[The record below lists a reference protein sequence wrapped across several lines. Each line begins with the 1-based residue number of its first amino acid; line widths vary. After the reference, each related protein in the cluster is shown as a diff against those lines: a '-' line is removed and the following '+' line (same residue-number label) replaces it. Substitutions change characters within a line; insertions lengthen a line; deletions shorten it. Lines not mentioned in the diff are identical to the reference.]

1 MTKSQKF
8 NTLRASAAPFVLGF
22 ALLSAPVY
30 AQEEPQ
36 EATAT
41 EGSEIVV
48 TGSLITNPN
57 LERSAPV
64 NVTTSDEIELRQSN
78 VAEEILRE
86 IPGVVPS
93 IGSAVNNGNGG
104 ASFVNLRGLGSNRN
118 IVLIDGVRLVPAE
131 LNGRFDLNNIPV
143 ALIERVDVLTGGA
156 STTYGADAVSGVVN
170 FVTRQDFS
178 GFEAQISDGITEEGD
193 GNRFRADVTIGANF
207 DDGKGNVVF
216 SIGYQQTDPVYQG
229 ARPFSFT
236 SLNSFDVTDTV
247 GAGSPTSTP
256 SSFTVPGQGTR
267 QIDANGNLVAPFASF
282 NFNPFNIFQTP
293 FERFNIYG
301 AARYEI
307 TDGLEVYTRGLFSKN
322 TVQTIIAPSGVFN
335 SSVTIPVSNP
345 FLPVAARNTFCAN
358 NDFNPNVAGIQT
370 LTQAECDAAALALS
384 PSDPAYRTFTTS
396 LRRRT
401 TEVGPRISDYQTNYF
416 DYRLGFRGGITDSIN
431 WDLFGSYGESQNIQT
446 LQGYV
451 SLSRVR
457 QALLATNPDA
467 CLNTSAGCV
476 PINVF
481 GPPGSISQDAANFV
495 EVESTTTNRF
505 SLAQGR
511 ATISGD
517 FGTVVPFATDAISF
531 AIGGEYRKYRASQRS
546 DLLAQTPGELGGA
559 GGAAPNINGGFDVYE
574 AIGEIVVPLVQD
586 KPFFENLTIE
596 GGIRY
601 SAYSVDAPNNPSY
614 NTTTWKAGG
623 NWEIGAGFKLRG
635 NYSRAVRAPNIA
647 ELFAPNNTGL
657 TNLGTDPCAGAAP
670 VGNADLRAVCLA
682 QGAPAFTIG
691 TIQQPAAGQANATS
705 GGNLFLQ
712 PETSNSYTIGAVWQ
726 PDFVPNFSISVDY
739 YNIVVSDAITTPTPG
754 DAILAC
760 FGNITA
766 ASATDPAC
774 TAIRR
779 NPATGG
785 LDGDPADTP
794 GLFLG
799 LTNQG
804 RLKTDGIDV
813 IANYKRDI
821 GFADLSLSFSGNWT
835 NSSTF
840 KANAA
845 DPTGLNRDCTGFYSP
860 NCASIQPEYQ
870 FSQRTTL
877 SFDDIDVSLLWRY
890 ISPVRYETQ
899 QFNEDAAAADAA
911 NRDANGVL
919 LPVDQQGCPDFLG
932 ADPGGCIVDPQFRRI
947 PAEHYLDLSGRFS
960 VTDNV
965 TLILTVENL
974 LDNKPKVVGNNIGST
989 SFNSGNV
996 YPSTYDALG
1005 RSYTAQIK
1013 FKF

>member
-1 MTKSQKF
+1 VTKSQKF

-104 ASFVNLRGLGSNRN
+104 ASFVDLRGLGSNRN

-131 LNGRFDLNNIPV
+131 LNGRFDLNNVPV

-170 FVTRQDFS
+170 FVTKQDFS
-178 GFEAQISDGITEEGD
+178 GFEAQISNGITEEGD
-193 GNRFRADVTIGANF
+193 GNRFRMDFTVGANF

-267 QIDANGNLVAPFASF
+267 QIDASGNLVAPFASF

-307 TDGLEVYTRGLFSKN
+307 TDGLEVYTRGLYSKN

-335 SSVTIPVSNP
+335 STVTIPVSNP

-358 NDFNPNVAGIQT
+358 NDFNPTLAGVQT
-370 LTQAECDAAALALS
+370 LTQAECDAAALATS
-384 PSDPAYRTFTTS
+384 PSDPAYRTFTTN

-401 TEVGPRISDYQTNYF
+401 TEVGPRISDFQTNIF
-416 DYRLGFRGGITDSIN
+416 DYRIGFRGGITDSIN
-431 WDLFGSYGESQNIQT
+431 WDVFGSYGESQNIQT

-457 QALLATNPDA
+457 QSLLSTNTTT
-467 CLNTSAGCV
+467 CLNAAAGCV

-481 GPPGSISQDAANFV
+481 GPPGSISPDAANFV

-531 AIGGEYRKYRASQRS
+531 AVGGEYRKYNASQRS

-586 KPFFENLTIE
+586 KPFFENLSIE

-601 SAYSVDAPNNPSY
+601 SAYSVDAPSSPSY

-635 NYSRAVRAPNIA
+635 NYARAVRAPNIN
-647 ELFAPNNTGL
+647 ELFAPLNTSL

-682 QGAPAFTIG
+682 QGAPASEIG
-691 TIQQPAAGQANATS
+691 RIPQPAAGQANTTT
-705 GGNLFLQ
+705 GGNINLQ

-739 YNIVVSDAITTPTPG
+739 YNIVVTDAITTPTPG

-774 TAIRR
+774 TAIGR
-779 NPATGG
+779 NPATGA
-785 LDGDPADTP
+785 LDGDPSDTP

-845 DPTGLNRDCTGFYSP
+845 DPNGLNRDCTGFYSP

-911 NRDANGVL
+911 NRDAAGVL
-919 LPVDQQGCPDFLG
+919 LPVDQQACPDFLG

-989 SFNSGNV
+989 AYNSGNV
-996 YPSTYDALG
+996 YPSSYDALG